1 MYQEINASML
11 NQSIHSRQHHDQR
24 AGKTSRGRL
33 IFIAL
38 MVVSLMSQTIST
50 IVRTI

>member
-11 NQSIHSRQHHDQR
+11 NQSIHSRQNNHQR
-24 AGKTSRGRL
+24 AVKARRGRL
-33 IFIAL
+33 IFFTL